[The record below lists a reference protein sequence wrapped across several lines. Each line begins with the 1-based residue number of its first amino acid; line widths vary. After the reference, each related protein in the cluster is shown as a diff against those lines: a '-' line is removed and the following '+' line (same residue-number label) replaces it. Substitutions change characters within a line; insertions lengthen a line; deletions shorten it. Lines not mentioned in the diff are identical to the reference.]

1 MFSLVPLS
9 LNLLLIMTIV
19 FITSYN
25 NDDDDDGEN
34 NDSFN
39 VTVLREGNKCGILD
53 DIPGT
58 LDYLIEFD
66 QNTTDL
72 PISNQT
78 IYYAANLPENYKT
91 ENLQINITF
100 REINENE
107 EVNCDNSIGGDEY
120 PFIYILTVN

>member
-1 MFSLVPLS
+1 MKIRT
-9 LNLLLIMTIV
+9 LNLLLILTIA
-19 FITSYN
+19 FITSCN
-25 NDDDDDGEN
+25 NDDDNGIT

-39 VTVLREGNKCGILD
+39 VFVLREGNKCGIVD

-66 QNTTDL
+66 QNTADI

-78 IYYAANLPENYKT
+78 IYYAANLPENYRAK
-91 ENLQINITF
+91 NLQINITF

-107 EVNCDNSIGGDEY
+107 IVNCDSSIGGDDY
-120 PFIYILTVN
+120 PFIYILTTN